1 MIKLFV
7 FDMAGTTV
15 NEDNLVY
22 KTIRKAVE
30 RGGYPCSLNL
40 VLKIGA
46 GKEKR
51 KAIRDLLTEISG
63 EAPKDDVEA
72 IYADFRESLKKAYRT
87 AEIQPVAHAEDM
99 FSFLRERGCQVC
111 INTGYNRMIAN
122 TLMKK
127 LGWSVPET
135 VDMLITDDDVSKGRP
150 YPDMIL
156 LAMKKAGI
164 TDPATV
170 AKIGDSGIDIVEG
183 QRAGCSLVMG
193 ITTGAQNREQ
203 LMTANPHAVVDSL
216 MEIKNFV
223 K

>member
-30 RGGYPCSLNL
+30 KGGYPCTLNL
-40 VLKIGA
+40 VLEIGA

-51 KAIRDLLTEISG
+51 KAIRDLLMEISG
-63 EAPKDDVEA
+63 EAPKDDIDA
-72 IYADFRESLKKAYRT
+72 IFSDFKESLKKAYHT
-87 AEIQPVAHAEDM
+87 SQIQPVDHAEEM
-99 FSFLRERGCQVC
+99 FDYLREQDCQVC
-111 INTGYNRMIAN
+111 INTGYNRRTAH

-127 LGWSVPET
+127 LGWSVPVT
-135 VDMLITDDDVSKGRP
+135 VDMLVTDDDVPKGRP
-150 YPDMIL
+150 NPDMIL
-156 LAMKKAGI
+156 LAMEQAGVS
-164 TDPATV
+164 DPAQV

-183 QRAGCSLVMG
+183 QRAGCSLVLG

-203 LMTANPHAVVDSL
+203 LMAAKPTAVVDSL
-216 MEIKNFV
+216 LEIKNFLD
-223 K
+223 